1 MNILTLHRL
10 SVTAGLLVCFALTS
24 IAALAQ
30 DGERVLAEVNGR
42 QIKQRD
48 VDALVLAQVMPL
60 EDQLYAIRQVA
71 LDNLIIT
78 SILEGEAKSQKIS
91 LELLRRKL
99 SAGRVEIAQSDIE
112 KAYTENLSAFASLS
126 PDEARERLRL
136 DLETQTRMRFFSDAV
151 ARLRGKAQVRLFL
164 EEPRLPELA
173 ITSTAAVRG
182 APGSAVTIVEFGDF
196 QCSYCRDSQA
206 VIKQIVDKFESEVKL
221 VFKHLPL
228 DIHSHAEASARAAFC
243 AGEQNQFW
251 NYHDALFLAA
261 DLSPKSLSEI
271 AMTLQLDA
279 VKFRECL
286 DSDLARA
293 SVLADRKD
301 AARFGIT
308 STPTFIVNGKLV
320 RGAIDFGTFKT
331 LIEREISSARNRS
344 GLSEPAVKVK

>member
-1 MNILTLHRL
+1 MNLTLHRL
-10 SVTAGLLVCFALTS
+10 TATAGLVVFFSFTA

-30 DGERVLAEVNGR
+30 NGERVLADVNGR

-71 LDNLIIT
+71 LENLIVT
-78 SILEGEAKSQKIS
+78 AILEGEAKNQKIS
-91 LELLRRKL
+91 LDSLRRKL
-99 SAGRVEIAQSDIE
+99 SAGSVEIAQSDVE
-112 KAYTENLSAFASLS
+112 KAYTENFSAFGSLS

-136 DLETQTRMRFFSDAV
+136 DLETQARMRFFSEAI
-151 ARLRGKAQVRLFL
+151 ARLRSKAQVRLFL

-182 APGSAVTIVEFGDF
+182 APSSAVTIIEFGDF
-196 QCSYCRDSQA
+196 QCPYCRESQA
-206 VIKQIVDKFESEVKL
+206 VIKQVLNTFEGEVKL

-228 DIHSHAEASARAAFC
+228 DIHSHADAAARAAFC
-243 AGEQNQFW
+243 AGEQNRFW
-251 NYHDALFLAA
+251 DYHDALFLAA
-261 DLSPKSLSEI
+261 DLSPKALNEI
-271 AMTLQLDA
+271 AMSLQLDA
-279 VKFRECL
+279 VKFHECV
-286 DSDLARA
+286 DSDLARSA
-293 SVLADRKD
+293 ILADRKD

-320 RGAIDFGTFKT
+320 RGSIDFGTFKT

-344 GLSEPAVKVK
+344 GLSEPGVQVK

>member
-1 MNILTLHRL
+1 MNLTLHRL
-10 SVTAGLLVCFALTS
+10 TVTAGLVVLFSLTA

-30 DGERVLAEVNGR
+30 NGERVLADVNGR

-48 VDALVLAQVMPL
+48 VDALVLPQIMPL
-60 EDQLYAIRQVA
+60 EEQLYSIRQVA
-71 LDNLIIT
+71 LENLIV
-78 SILEGEAKSQKIS
+78 SAILEGEAKSQKIP
-91 LELLRRKL
+91 LDLLRRKL
-99 SAGRVEIAQSDIE
+99 SAGSVEIAQGDVE
-112 KAYTENLSAFASLS
+112 KAYAENLSALASLS

-136 DLETQTRMRFFSDAV
+136 DLETQARMRFFSEAI
-151 ARLRGKAQVRLFL
+151 ARLRGKAQVQVFL

-182 APGSAVTIVEFGDF
+182 TPSGVVTIVEFGDF
-196 QCSYCRDSQA
+196 QCPYCREAQA
-206 VIKQIVDKFESEVKL
+206 VIKQVMNKFEGEVKL
-221 VFKHLPL
+221 VFKHFPL
-228 DIHSHAEASARAAFC
+228 DIHSHAEAAARAAFC
-243 AGEQNQFW
+243 AGEQNRFW

-261 DLSPKSLSEI
+261 DLSLKALNQI

-279 VKFRECL
+279 VKFHRCL
-286 DSDLARA
+286 DSDSAHA
-293 SVLADRKD
+293 AVLADRKD

-344 GLSEPAVKVK
+344 GLSEPGVQVK

>member
-1 MNILTLHRL
+1 MNTLTLNRL
-10 SVTAGLLVCFALTS
+10 SFTAGLVVLFFLTT

-30 DGERVLAEVNGR
+30 DGEKVLADVNGR
-42 QIKQRD
+42 HIKQRD
-48 VDALVLAQVMPL
+48 VDALVIAQIMPL
-60 EDQLYAIRQVA
+60 EEQLYAIRQVA
-71 LDNLIIT
+71 LENLIIT
-78 SILEGEAKSQKIS
+78 AILEGEAKNQKIS
-91 LELLRRKL
+91 LDLLRRKL
-99 SAGRVEIAQSDIE
+99 SAGSVEIAQSDVE

-136 DLETQTRMRFFSDAV
+136 DLETQARMRFFSDAV

-173 ITSTAAVRG
+173 FTSTAAVRG

-196 QCSYCRDSQA
+196 QCPYCRDSQA
-206 VIKQIVDKFESEVKL
+206 VIKQVMNKFESEVKL
-221 VFKHLPL
+221 VFKHFPL
-228 DIHSHAEASARAAFC
+228 DIHSQAEAAARAAFC
-243 AGEQNQFW
+243 AGEQNRFW

-261 DLSPKSLSEI
+261 DLSPKALNEI

-293 SVLADRKD
+293 AVLADRKD
-301 AARFGIT
+301 AVRFGIT

-331 LIEREISSARNRS
+331 LIEREITSARHRS
-344 GLSEPAVKVK
+344 GLSDPGVQVK

>member
-1 MNILTLHRL
+1 MNLTLHRL
-10 SVTAGLLVCFALTS
+10 TATAGLVVFFSFTA

-30 DGERVLAEVNGR
+30 NGERVLADVNGR

-71 LDNLIIT
+71 LENLIVT
-78 SILEGEAKSQKIS
+78 AILEGEAKNQKIS
-91 LELLRRKL
+91 LDSLRRKL
-99 SAGRVEIAQSDIE
+99 SAGSVEIAQSDVE
-112 KAYTENLSAFASLS
+112 KAYTENFSAFGSLS

-136 DLETQTRMRFFSDAV
+136 DLETQARMRFFSEAI
-151 ARLRGKAQVRLFL
+151 ARLRSKAQVRLFL
-164 EEPRLPELA
+164 EEPRLPKLA

-182 APGSAVTIVEFGDF
+182 APSSAVTIIEFGDF
-196 QCSYCRDSQA
+196 QCPYCRESQA
-206 VIKQIVDKFESEVKL
+206 VIKQVLNTFEGEVKL

-228 DIHSHAEASARAAFC
+228 DIHSHADAAARAAFC
-243 AGEQNQFW
+243 AGEQNRFW
-251 NYHDALFLAA
+251 DYHDALFLAA
-261 DLSPKSLSEI
+261 DLSPKALNEI
-271 AMTLQLDA
+271 AMSLQLDA
-279 VKFRECL
+279 VKFHECV

-293 SVLADRKD
+293 AILADRKD

-320 RGAIDFGTFKT
+320 RGSIDFGTFKT

-344 GLSEPAVKVK
+344 GLSEPGVQVK